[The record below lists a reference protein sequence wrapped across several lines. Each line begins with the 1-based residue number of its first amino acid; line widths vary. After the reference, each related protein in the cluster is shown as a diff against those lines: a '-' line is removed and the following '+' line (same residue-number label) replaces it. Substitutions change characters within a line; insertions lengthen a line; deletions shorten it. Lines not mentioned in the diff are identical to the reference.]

1 MSLRSECVLVGTQPD
16 VECSFVRLRASAG
29 LGRRINKGAMWQEF
43 ALDVYPLLPEFE
55 RLWDVLP
62 MDITD
67 TTVSKRQWDSLARE
81 WLGRRRTAFV
91 FYVYYA
97 GGVGWSSQG

>member
-1 MSLRSECVLVGTQPD
+1 MQPD
-16 VECSFVRLRASAG
+16 VVFSFVRLGASAG
-29 LGRRINKGAMWQEF
+29 LERRINKRTMWQEF
-43 ALDVYPLLPEFE
+43 ALDVYPLPPEFE

-81 WLGRRRTAFV
+81 WLDQRRTAYV